1 MRVFYPQSWVLYQ
14 ILWIWF
20 LHWVRNWSLWAIC
33 LSNEVVRRFL
43 FIVRRA
49 LFRGS
54 SLIEHLLFESIW
66 GRSFFNNFTVEMI
79 ALIWLFRMKCQFLRE
94 FWCGSCQTSDWKDR
108 NLLFWS
114 IKRGGPRLS
123 GLILFIMLFQFC
135 RWVHKKGSLR
145 CIGWYSLQRSI
156 CNILLELRLWTMHLV
171 CWLIF
176 YSKLEL
182 LSLTVALN
190 PSVLN
195 KHIVFVISIGR

>member
-1 MRVFYPQSWVLYQ
+1 MSAAISKLLTSTCQSIWIKIWQRLLWRHWSIGIHSVLWGNSVQGLIWLPNLLMRVFYPQSWVLYQ

-20 LHWVRNWSLWAIC
+20 LHWVRNWSLWTIC

-54 SLIEHLLFESIW
+54 SLIDHLMFESIW

-108 NLLFWS
+108 NLFFWS

-123 GLILFIMLFQFC
+123 GLILFIMLFQSC
-135 RWVHKKGSLR
+135 SWVH
-145 CIGWYSLQRSI
+145 
-156 CNILLELRLWTMHLV
+156 
-171 CWLIF
+171 
-176 YSKLEL
+176 
-182 LSLTVALN
+182 
-190 PSVLN
+190 
-195 KHIVFVISIGR
+195 